1 MKKNL
6 FLLLSITL
14 LLVSCT
20 SPRQKSQNPKVN
32 QFYILDSDTIAE
44 LLHLDSS
51 INSADILTKKK
62 YNANDGFLVSAIA
75 RKLTPMMDD
84 KLTYFLYSMED
95 RDQWYASYHNG
106 ILTIKEP
113 SKLELGGINKKGL
126 DFVNVFLAKID
137 MAKEKLSKE
146 HDENLR
152 KELISFQKKN
162 FPKARK
168 EYYTHAKDQ
177 LWKKDIKVVMEGKTI
192 KFFGYMF
199 IRNKVIE
206 DTFNELHEELKK
218 LRFVKVH
225 FGADDGIN
233 EYSYTIKSKKDGEI

>member
-1 MKKNL
+1 M
-6 FLLLSITL
+6 
-14 LLVSCT
+14 
-20 SPRQKSQNPKVN
+20 RE
-32 QFYILDSDTIAE
+32 Y
-44 LLHLDSS
+44 
-51 INSADILTKKK
+51 TKD
-62 YNANDGFLVSAIA
+62 DGFLVSAII
-75 RKLTPMMDD
+75 D
-84 KLTYFLYSMED
+84 KLIPDGQKRTYFLHLHSN
-95 RDQWYASYHNG
+95 DQWYASYHNG

-113 SKLELGGINKKGL
+113 SKLELGDINKKGL

-137 MAKEKLSKE
+137 MAKEKLSKD

-168 EYYTHAKDQ
+168 EYYTHAKEQ
-177 LWKKDIKVVMEGKTI
+177 LWKKDIKVVVEGKTI

-233 EYSYTIKSKKDGEI
+233 EYSYTIKSKKDDAI

>member
-1 MKKNL
+1 MRIIYLIITTLILCSCGSSTKKVEPWL
-6 FLLLSITL
+6 K
-14 LLVSCT
+14 
-20 SPRQKSQNPKVN
+20 PQKY
-32 QFYILDSDTIAE
+32 YILDNDTIAE
-44 LLHLDSS
+44 LLSIDDS
-51 INSADILTKKK
+51 IQAADIRTWREYTKD
-62 YNANDGFLVSAIA
+62 DGFLVSAIIE
-75 RKLTPMMDD
+75 KLIPDGQ
-84 KLTYFLYSMED
+84 KRTYFLHLHPN
-95 RDQWYASYHNG
+95 DQWYASYHNG
-106 ILTIKEP
+106 ILTVKEP
-113 SKLELGGINKKGL
+113 SKLELGYINKKGL

-137 MAKEKLSKE
+137 MAREKLSKE

-168 EYYTHAKDQ
+168 EYYTHAKEQ
-177 LWKKDIKVVMEGKTI
+177 LWKKDIKVVVEGKTI

-206 DTFNELHEELKK
+206 DTFKELYEELKK